1 MVRIRWLPMYRLVA
15 SQAAQVLA
23 LGLVVYGIAEIVV
36 IPFLFAGL
44 GEDRRLLGL
53 FLEAFFFKRLLFLRL
68 AIVLCGGFGWNALG
82 GFIWR
87 LNRAVF
93 AFDVLGTAL
102 LAPIVLGVP
111 LVSRLVLNRIVGL
124 MLKRKVTHS
133 IKKWINSKNKKCLVI
148 QGARQTGKTYIV
160 ERFAE
165 ENYEEI
171 VEINFKQIPSAMD
184 IFSGDLTV
192 DNMVMAM
199 RFRFPE
205 KKIIPGK
212 SLIFL
217 DEIQECQEAITS
229 LKFWALD
236 NRFDV
241 IASGSLLGIDYKR
254 ASSYPVGYVD
264 YLKMYGIDFEE
275 FLWGMGIS
283 EDMIMKLCSY
293 LDLKAIIPEA
303 IHSQMMKYF
312 RQYIAIGGMPEAVQ
326 KYIDTR
332 DFREVDRIQRSLL
345 QGYQYDIAHYATAE
359 EKVKAEK
366 CYLSLAKQL
375 LDKENHKFQYKEVE
389 HGGRAQKYFSSI
401 EWLLRADMVHL
412 CKRVTDIRFDLDD
425 YARDDFFRAYT
436 TDLSLLMAMKDFSI
450 KQHIIENTLIGNSKG
465 GIFECAVADALYKKG
480 YPLYFYKNETTKKEI
495 DIIIQKDGKVIPIE
509 VKSGNT
515 RANSLKSIMKNN
527 KDISFGYKFIDGN
540 IGASKEGIITLPLYM
555 VAFFD
560 I

>member
-1 MVRIRWLPMYRLVA
+1 
-15 SQAAQVLA
+15 
-23 LGLVVYGIAEIVV
+23 
-36 IPFLFAGL
+36 
-44 GEDRRLLGL
+44 
-53 FLEAFFFKRLLFLRL
+53 
-68 AIVLCGGFGWNALG
+68 
-82 GFIWR
+82 
-87 LNRAVF
+87 
-93 AFDVLGTAL
+93 
-102 LAPIVLGVP
+102 
-111 LVSRLVLNRIVGL
+111 

-293 LDLKAIIPEA
+293 HDLKAIIPEA

-436 TDLSLLMAMKDFSI
+436 TDLSLLMAMKDFSL
-450 KQHIIENTLIGNSKG
+450 KQHIIENTLDGNSKQNQRTALG
-465 GIFECAVADALYKKG
+465 G
-480 YPLYFYKNETTKKEI
+480 
-495 DIIIQKDGKVIPIE
+495 
-509 VKSGNT
+509 
-515 RANSLKSIMKNN
+515 
-527 KDISFGYKFIDGN
+527 
-540 IGASKEGIITLPLYM
+540 
-555 VAFFD
+555 AF
-560 I
+560 